1 MIKTNIYPA
10 KNLFCPQTVQPGCKP
25 GSAKII
31 SAIRIFYFEGHS
43 AWRCSVMRNVLW
55 ITIRE
60 APVSILGEAELG
72 CYATRD
78 DILISTSITAVESN
92 LRTSW

>member
-43 AWRCSVMRNVLW
+43 AWRCSV
-55 ITIRE
+55 
-60 APVSILGEAELG
+60 
-72 CYATRD
+72 
-78 DILISTSITAVESN
+78 
-92 LRTSW
+92 